1 MRVLMVGVDQTTK
14 GGMWTVAEN
23 YLNSEAFCQESNLKY
38 IPTSIT
44 GGVAQRCLF
53 TAKALCRIVPELLVG
68 RYDILH
74 VHMSERGSVYRK
86 NIVMGLARLAGCKI
100 VFHMHGAEF
109 QQWYE
114 GLTENKKTHIR
125 RILNKADQIIILGQ
139 YWSSFIRGLVEKNE
153 KVQVVYNAVS
163 VPEEN
168 HYNIKAAN
176 LLFLGAVGKRKGVYD
191 LLEAMKLADDRLAP
205 DVKLLIYGPDVDGVI
220 EQKIGEAGL
229 KHRVEYKGWLSAAEK
244 GAVFE
249 NTAVNILPSYN
260 EGLPMTILET
270 MAYGIPSISTNV
282 AAIPEVV
289 NEENGC
295 IICPGQVKDLAER
308 IVGIMADEAQ
318 RKRKSEAAYKELKE
332 KCSLDAHFD
341 AVTDIYKKLVSIK

>member
-1 MRVLMVGVDQTTK
+1 MVGVDQTTK

-23 YLNSEAFCQESNLKY
+23 YLNCEAFCRENDLKY

-44 GGVAQRCLF
+44 GGVAERCLF
-53 TAKALCRIVPELLVG
+53 TAKALCRILYSLLV
-68 RYDILH
+68 RKYDILH

-86 NIVMGLARLAGCKI
+86 NIVIDMARLAGCKI
-100 VFHMHGAEF
+100 VLHMHGAEF
-109 QQWYE
+109 QQWFE
-114 GLTENKKTHIR
+114 ALPDKRKAHVR
-125 RILNKADQIIILGQ
+125 RILNKADQVIILGQ
-139 YWSSFIRGLVEKNE
+139 YWSSFIQGLMDQKD
-153 KVQVVYNAVS
+153 KIQVIYNAVS

-168 HYNIKAAN
+168 RYNVKASN
-176 LLFLGAVGKRKGVYD
+176 LLFLGAVGKRKGTYD
-191 LLEAMKLADDRLAP
+191 LLEAIKLADDRLAP
-205 DVKLLIYGPDVDGVI
+205 NVKLLIYGPDVDGII

-229 KHRVEYKGWLSAAEK
+229 QHRVEYKGWLSAAEK

-270 MAYGIPSISTNV
+270 MAYGIPNISTNV

-295 IICPGQVKDLAER
+295 IICPGQVKDLAEQ

-318 RKRKSEAAYKELKE
+318 RKRKSEAAYKAVNE

-341 AVTDIYKKLVSIK
+341 AVTDIYKKLAPNK